1 MVEIVNYW
9 QRQGFAL
16 LCYTGAMRRSQPRG
30 ETQPRSPETDQ
41 LTQLLMHLGS
51 RAFGFFGAVAADV
64 GLAAP
69 VAMALQRIEPSR
81 PGPMNE
87 LAGAMGCDPSYVT
100 WIADQLEANG
110 LAERRLATHD
120 RRVKVLAL
128 TPAGEAAR
136 EQLLDRLARAPF
148 ALDQLSTPETQQLSD
163 LLRRVLGGESPD
175 VDNCAVFAVRHHHN
189 GDHRKQPA
197 KATRASVATE
207 G

>member
-1 MVEIVNYW
+1 MK
-9 QRQGFAL
+9 L
-16 LCYTGAMRRSQPRG
+16 SLPRG
-30 ETQPRSPETDQ
+30 EAPPRTPESDQ
-41 LTQLLMHLGS
+41 LTHLLMHLGS
-51 RAFGFFGAVAADV
+51 RAFGYFGAVAAEL

-69 VAMALQRIEPSR
+69 VAMALQRIDPAR

-110 LAERRLATHD
+110 FAERRLATHD

-128 TPAGEAAR
+128 TPEGIATR
-136 EQLLDRLARAPF
+136 EQLLDRLAGAPF
-148 ALDQLSTPETQQLSD
+148 ALDHLTSTETRTLTE
-163 LLRRVLGGESPD
+163 LLMRVLGGESRD
-175 VDNCAVFAVRHHHN
+175 VDHCAVFSVRHHHN

-197 KATRASVATE
+197 RANGEASPTK

>member
-1 MVEIVNYW
+1 
-9 QRQGFAL
+9 
-16 LCYTGAMRRSQPRG
+16 
-30 ETQPRSPETDQ
+30 
-41 LTQLLMHLGS
+41 MHLGS
-51 RAFGFFGAVAADV
+51 RAFGFFGAIAADV

-69 VAMALQRIEPSR
+69 VAMALQRIEPTR

-110 LAERRLATHD
+110 LAERRLAAHD

-128 TPAGEAAR
+128 TPAGLAAR
-136 EQLLDRLARAPF
+136 EHLLDRLSRAPF
-148 ALDQLSTPETQQLSD
+148 AIDELSAAEAQQLSD
-163 LLRRVLGGESPD
+163 LLVRVLGGEAPD
-175 VDNCAVFAVRHHHN
+175 VDHCAVFSVRQHHN

-197 KATRASVATE
+197 RATSAAAAK

>member
-1 MVEIVNYW
+1 MK
-9 QRQGFAL
+9 L
-16 LCYTGAMRRSQPRG
+16 SLPRG
-30 ETQPRSPETDQ
+30 DAPPRTPDSDQ
-41 LTQLLMHLGS
+41 LAQLLMHVGS
-51 RAFGFFGAVAADV
+51 RAFAYFGVAAAEL

-110 LAERRLATHD
+110 LAERRLAAHD

-128 TPAGEAAR
+128 TPAGVETR
-136 EQLLDRLARAPF
+136 EQLLDRLAQTPF
-148 ALDQLSTPETQQLSD
+148 AIDQLSAAETRTLSD
-163 LLRRVLGGESPD
+163 LLMRVLGGEAPD
-175 VDNCAVFAVRHHHN
+175 IDHCAVFSVRHQHN
-189 GDHRKQPA
+189 GDHRKQSV
-197 KATRASVATE
+197 KATSAAAAAK